1 MCGHDIQLQ
10 RHLGKTI
17 TIHTHQTPG
26 NGKEEEEEGEMAHL
40 AAALALKDV

>member
-1 MCGHDIQLQ
+1 MKHVAMTFNYSVIWE
-10 RHLGKTI
+10 KTI

-26 NGKEEEEEGEMAHL
+26 NGKEEEGERAHL